1 MGLFD
6 AIAISSS
13 LSLIAGVCILL
24 EAWCLMS
31 ETKDRKGFLLAWAL
45 LAQFALPVLL
55 TWLCREGVVPFR
67 PAYLLLEYAVSLP
80 AAAAVL
86 AALSCWRRTVTG
98 FPSLRSTESG
108 PLSSPPGRSC
118 CSWRFTD
125 RFSTDLLFLPRNIN
139 GCPLRWFP
147 CVLPSRRNAGWFRRR
162 FRSWRSA
169 CR

>member
-24 EAWCLMS
+24 EAWCLVS
-31 ETKDRKGFLLAWAL
+31 ETKDRKGFFLAWAL

-80 AAAAVL
+80 TAAAVL
-86 AALSCWRRTVTG
+86 AAL
-98 FPSLRSTESG
+98 
-108 PLSSPPGRSC
+108 
-118 CSWRFTD
+118 
-125 RFSTDLLFLPRNIN
+125 
-139 GCPLRWFP
+139 
-147 CVLPSRRNAGWFRRR
+147 CVLASNRHRIPELTVYGVWTIVFAAGTFLLQLAVH
-162 FRSWRSA
+162 RSVFD
-169 CR
+169 

>member
-24 EAWCLMS
+24 EAWCLVS
-31 ETKDRKGFLLAWAL
+31 ETKDRKGFFLAWAL

-86 AALSCWRRTVTG
+86 AAL
-98 FPSLRSTESG
+98 
-108 PLSSPPGRSC
+108 
-118 CSWRFTD
+118 
-125 RFSTDLLFLPRNIN
+125 
-139 GCPLRWFP
+139 
-147 CVLPSRRNAGWFRRR
+147 CVLVSNRHRIPELTVYGVWTIVFAAGTFLLQLAVH
-162 FRSWRSA
+162 RSVFD
-169 CR
+169 

>member
-24 EAWCLMS
+24 EAWCLVS
-31 ETKDRKGFLLAWAL
+31 ETKDRKGFFLAWAL

-86 AALSCWRRTVTG
+86 AAL
-98 FPSLRSTESG
+98 
-108 PLSSPPGRSC
+108 
-118 CSWRFTD
+118 
-125 RFSTDLLFLPRNIN
+125 
-139 GCPLRWFP
+139 
-147 CVLPSRRNAGWFRRR
+147 CVLASNRHRIPELTVYGVWTIVFAAGTFLLQLAVH
-162 FRSWRSA
+162 RSVFD
-169 CR
+169 